1 MNSRRLKLLLAMVG
15 TGAVF
20 ASGLTLAYAE
30 THSATGAPAV
40 AAPQLTTGE
49 DVDQVDGTL
58 DSGDV
63 GRGPTDHHGALHH
76 SDRRTSVAVTSRWP
90 PGAAVRIP

>member
-49 DVDQVDGTL
+49 T
-58 DSGDV
+58 STKSTA
-63 GRGPTDHHGALHH
+63 PSTPE
-76 SDRRTSVAVTSRWP
+76 TSVAVP
-90 PGAAVRIP
+90 PITTAPYTIPTGEPQ